1 MYRIKV
7 YSLFDLFVITQ
18 FAKRILPKVTSLNH
32 FRNLFPILLQSS
44 IMVAVVYVI
53 NSFIA
58 DALTQLIVGVCSGLV
73 VYILL
78 SLVICKREFYYVIS
92 LLKRK

>member
-1 MYRIKV
+1 
-7 YSLFDLFVITQ
+7 
-18 FAKRILPKVTSLNH
+18 
-32 FRNLFPILLQSS
+32 
-44 IMVAVVYVI
+44 MVAVVYVI

-78 SLVICKREFYYVIS
+78 SLVICKREFNYVIS